1 MYLQWSVTIVAGL
14 WWCFRVS
21 LSLLAM
27 RERARGVL
35 NGEDETTSVDS
46 MKQQQDGS
54 MLHAAADAA
63 SSNDER

>member
-1 MYLQWSVTIVAGL
+1 VLKEVTSLYRWSRSTAAG
-14 WWCFRVS
+14 S
-21 LSLLAM
+21 ALAM